1 MASKHRQQDTT
12 RRRVFTTPSP
22 TYDLNLCIKR
32 SAYHTK
38 SNNGY
43 SRRLYLKDSLLALK
57 NEAEALAYLKDNT
70 SIPVP
75 NVVASFEDRGCFYLI
90 LEQTEGLVRA
100 DELPAEAHGAVL
112 VQLELYVEE
121 LHTHRSSKCE
131 SFVGKPFFSER
142 LGLNL
147 RTLTQ
152 AAFVKDMDE
161 GYVLCHAN
169 LGWENILVDP
179 ESYEIRCIT
188 GWELAGYY
196 PVEVEGAYWRRRGPC
211 LPLDGED
218 DDQNQVIDL
227 LYTKAVEKWKPH
239 IRSARR
245 AAEFEPNFLAST
257 SSLFSMPPTQR
268 IETVPLQRR
277 LWKYDINHPINIPVS
292 SSSLSTHVGL
302 AARLALVE
310 DYEALAKDLE
320 EDGEAFSDM
329 VHGIGGL
336 VQPAT
341 DRWIDVYDHLHA
353 SLPRLYRTLSTSLL
367 ASHDVLSPLCNYLAE
382 DSRLATRIRLLS
394 IQDEEIGGEQLA
406 KDLKKLQTRK
416 DHSMFATNLLVLS
429 HAAETALALLPDRP
443 VRFTA
448 SPAESA
454 AFEQTQKRMLDLVAG
469 GTGGW
474 SVQIVDVLKSS
485 PVPRAPLAPVAE
497 DKENGRVHRSRTS
510 FFHRFSVLRGVEKG
524 EKQRRR
530 CRGCDA
536 AAYHAYRPRK
546 LQKSPTRVAPGGNP
560 SLQGRWDFYA
570 PENIPGPATQY
581 IQSRRERVTREALDS
596 ATVAYETKQG
606 DERTNRETLF
616 LPSLRTGRLWDDLAS
631 TRDDVSS
638 LQTRCSRRVRWH
650 LSRRE
655 VCQGLMTIR
664 HAHSAA
670 GQGKPRVRDAC

>member
-1 MASKHRQQDTT
+1 M
-12 RRRVFTTPSP
+12 
-22 TYDLNLCIKR
+22 KR
-32 SAYHTK
+32 W
-38 SNNGY
+38 
-43 SRRLYLKDSLLALK
+43 
-57 NEAEALAYLKDNT
+57 
-70 SIPVP
+70 P
-75 NVVASFEDRGCFYLI
+75 
-90 LEQTEGLVRA
+90 
-100 DELPAEAHGAVL
+100 
-112 VQLELYVEE
+112 
-121 LHTHRSSKCE
+121 
-131 SFVGKPFFSER
+131 
-142 LGLNL
+142 
-147 RTLTQ
+147 RT
-152 AAFVKDMDE
+152 
-161 GYVLCHAN
+161 
-169 LGWENILVDP
+169 
-179 ESYEIRCIT
+179 
-188 GWELAGYY
+188 
-196 PVEVEGAYWRRRGPC
+196 WRRTERPS
-211 LPLDGED
+211 
-218 DDQNQVIDL
+218 Q
-227 LYTKAVEKWKPH
+227 TWSTA
-239 IRSARR
+239 SA
-245 AAEFEPNFLAST
+245 
-257 SSLFSMPPTQR
+257 
-268 IETVPLQRR
+268 
-277 LWKYDINHPINIPVS
+277 D
-292 SSSLSTHVGL
+292 SSSLPRTDGL
-302 AARLALVE
+302 TFTTQL
-310 DYEALAKDLE
+310 
-320 EDGEAFSDM
+320 
-329 VHGIGGL
+329 
-336 VQPAT
+336 
-341 DRWIDVYDHLHA
+341 DHLHA

-485 PVPRAPLAPVAE
+485 PVPRPPLAPVAE

-510 FFHRFSVLRGVEKG
+510 FFHRFSVLRGVEKE

-560 SLQGRWDFYA
+560 SLQGRW
-570 PENIPGPATQY
+570 
-581 IQSRRERVTREALDS
+581 SRRERVTREALDS

-638 LQTRCSRRVRWH
+638 LQARCPRRVRWH

-655 VCQGLMTIR
+655 GARCFDDMEHSVDVDYVIQEGVYLLAASRSTEARGDDVGLEDR
-664 HAHSAA
+664 HI
-670 GQGKPRVRDAC
+670 

>member
-268 IETVPLQRR
+268 IETVREGSPLRPRDDANGENGVGETSTALQRR

-341 DRWIDVYDHLHA
+341 DRWIDVYDKTQLDHLHA

-416 DHSMFATNLLVLS
+416 DHSMVGMREETNRVLGQVERRRWRGYKEFATNLLVLS

-530 CRGCDA
+530 
-536 AAYHAYRPRK
+536 
-546 LQKSPTRVAPGGNP
+546 V
-560 SLQGRWDFYA
+560 
-570 PENIPGPATQY
+570 
-581 IQSRRERVTREALDS
+581 SR
-596 ATVAYETKQG
+596 
-606 DERTNRETLF
+606 
-616 LPSLRTGRLWDDLAS
+616 
-631 TRDDVSS
+631 
-638 LQTRCSRRVRWH
+638 
-650 LSRRE
+650 
-655 VCQGLMTIR
+655 
-664 HAHSAA
+664 
-670 GQGKPRVRDAC
+670 